1 MARTGVQR
9 WITFDPSS
17 QLTDFLGV
25 GYSTTGVA
33 LAPLNSLSPFYPSR
47 TILQLA
53 LLKRKLLP
61 ELKELVTLMLIPTSL
76 PSWL

>member
-1 MARTGVQR
+1 MARTAVQR
-9 WITFDPSS
+9 SITFDPSF

-33 LAPLNSLSPFYPSR
+33 LAPLNSLSPIYPSCS
-47 TILQLA
+47 ILQLA
-53 LLKRKLLP
+53 LLKRKFLP